1 MSDEFGAVEED
12 VPFDWDGASKLI
24 AEFRAAATVI
34 EGQRSGRTSAGEHA
48 LVDWKGPHAEE
59 FAGRQS
65 TGDADA
71 QEIATS
77 LRRSAEQVEQ
87 LRTAAREEQ
96 HRRELAREYIKAQ
109 EENEANESFGDKA
122 HDFFFGED
130 FKMPP
135 KPPPRKDA
143 PLLTAPEGSAGARK

>member
-1 MSDEFGAVEED
+1 MSDEFGAVKED

-24 AEFRAAATVI
+24 AEFRAAATAI

-77 LRRSAEQVEQ
+77 LRRSFSG
-87 LRTAAREEQ
+87 RSRSAAASRSCS
-96 HRRELAREYIKAQ
+96 R
-109 EENEANESFGDKA
+109 S
-122 HDFFFGED
+122 
-130 FKMPP
+130 P
-135 KPPPRKDA
+135 
-143 PLLTAPEGSAGARK
+143 SS